1 MMSTDDATDE
11 LLQELSDA
19 KTWAERFKS
28 ELESGSDVDDE
39 IKEADK
45 KIEELENRAR
55 EAMKKF
61 GCDCPETRTI
71 SRGMTDM
78 LIEWHI
84 FKDSLG

>member
-1 MMSTDDATDE
+1 MMSTDDVTNK

-28 ELESGSDVDDE
+28 ELESGSDMDDE
-39 IKEADK
+39 IREADE
-45 KIEELENRAR
+45 KIEELEKQAK

-71 SRGMTDM
+71 SRCMADM
-78 LIEWHI
+78 LIEWHM

>member
-19 KTWAERFKS
+19 KTWPERFKS
-28 ELESGSDVDDE
+28 ELESGLNVGDE

-61 GCDCPETRTI
+61 ECDCPETRTI
-71 SRGMTDM
+71 SRCMTDM

>member
-1 MMSTDDATDE
+1 MMGTDDVTNK

-28 ELESGSDVDDE
+28 ELESGLNVDDE

-45 KIEELENRAR
+45 KIEGLEKQAK

-71 SRGMTDM
+71 SRCMTDM
-78 LIEWHI
+78 LIEWHM
-84 FKDSLG
+84 FKDSFG